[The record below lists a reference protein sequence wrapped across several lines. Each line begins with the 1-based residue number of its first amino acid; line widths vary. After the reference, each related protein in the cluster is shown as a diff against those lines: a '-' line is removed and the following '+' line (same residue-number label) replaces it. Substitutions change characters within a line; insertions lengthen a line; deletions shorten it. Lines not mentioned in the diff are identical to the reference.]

1 MPASSRSSTVLQMI
15 RAIRKFLALRGGE
28 RWLLVQAIAALPLVT
43 LALRAVGPR
52 RCYLALDRLAPVAG
66 AGMLTGTDASHRAAS
81 TGCLVRVA
89 SVHGLIR
96 GNCLAQ
102 SLTVWWLLR
111 RQRIATE
118 LRIGVRKRQ
127 GRLEAHAWTE
137 HRSRVLNDEADI
149 ARRFSPFGGVRGVF
163 EHYGA
168 DMP

>member
-1 MPASSRSSTVLQMI
+1 MSRMTGAT
-15 RAIRKFLALRGGE
+15 RRFLKLPWAE
-28 RWLLVQAIAALPLVT
+28 RWLLAQAMAALPLVT
-43 LALRAVGPR
+43 LTLMTIGPR
-52 RCYLALDRLAPVAG
+52 RCYLTLEWLGPMAG
-66 AGMLTGTDASHRAAS
+66 RGVLTATSACQRASR
-81 TGCLVRVA
+81 TGWLVRVA
-89 SVHGLIR
+89 SIHGLVR

-111 RQRIATE
+111 HQGISAE
-118 LRIGVRKRQ
+118 LHIGVRKQQ

-137 HRSRVLNDEADI
+137 HQSRVLNDEPDI